1 MKYIVTRRYR
11 GKTMQGTDV
20 NIPALTEAVRS
31 NNIIYVNDKPICF
44 ITSQVGHQYFAR
56 NDDGNGMRRGALT
69 YAIAYAERK
78 RMNKEQ
84 TRQQRF
90 TDEEI
95 DTLCSKWNKFLRTE
109 CSVILFNHDFF
120 NAEISELEEMANDL
134 HIRVG

>member
-1 MKYIVTRRYR
+1 MNYIVTNRYR
-11 GKTMQGTDV
+11 GKALNGSEV
-20 NIPALTEAVRS
+20 NIPATTNVVETNKQILF
-31 NNIIYVNDKPICF
+31 DGKPICF

-78 RMNKEQ
+78 RMNKDK
-84 TRQQRF
+84 TRRQRF

-95 DTLCSKWNKFLRTE
+95 DTLCSKWSKFLQTE

-120 NAEISELEEMANDL
+120 NADISELEEMANDL